1 MKIKYNNIIERIIMV
16 ILIIPLLALVVL
28 KYVLKAVER
37 LVKAAQVV
45 VECSIDYVRTIFKRL
60 VKELSVKS

>member
-1 MKIKYNNIIERIIMV
+1 MKTKYNIIIERILMV
-16 ILIIPLLALVVL
+16 ILIIPLLALIVL
-28 KYVLKAVER
+28 KYVLKVVER
-37 LVKAAQVV
+37 VIRATQVV

>member
-1 MKIKYNNIIERIIMV
+1 MV
-16 ILIIPLLALVVL
+16 ILIIPLLALIVL
-28 KYVLKAVER
+28 KYVLKVVER
-37 LVKAAQVV
+37 VIRATQVV